1 MGKGENGGGIEPTMT
16 IYGHALCRAVEW
28 CRAGGQ
34 GQMLTC
40 WQVQGREPK
49 TGQQKVQL
57 YYKDE
62 PFSLSRYII
71 YLCGALSL
79 SLYLEETAGGQ
90 YEADQREEEQDLD
103 KAEVLVRLCGGPSGL

>member
-1 MGKGENGGGIEPTMT
+1 MP
-16 IYGHALCRAVEW
+16 
-28 CRAGGQ
+28 AGRVWY
-34 GQMLTC
+34 
-40 WQVQGREPK
+40 WQVLYSVQCREPK